1 MTITFFFSLLI
12 FITYLIIG
20 ISSYQLNSPYTNV
33 RKDIIKYTSK
43 MIIFQNLFKL
53 VKVSAYNLNMNSDDI
68 VVIGSNGKTG
78 KIIVQKLK
86 EKKIPVRAA
95 SRRLD
100 NNNNNNYYKYNN
112 EQCFIDVTKI
122 DPIENAIK
130 NSKAVIFAAS
140 ASNSGGNANDVDYIG
155 LQNVASEVLRLKVP
169 RLIVISVAA
178 LNRPNSSVFAATE
191 FIGNI
196 RSWKKN
202 IMEYKLKGEE
212 AVIDAYKLSNDK
224 SLSYTI
230 IRPGILF
237 DAKGVGAIGIELN
250 QGDTISGEI
259 NREDVADCAI
269 AAALSKTVANNVIFE
284 VYQTE
289 GIVILLLLL
298 LLLLSVIC

>member
-1 MTITFFFSLLI
+1 MTIALFFNVLVCI
-12 FITYLIIG
+12 VYLIIG
-20 ISSYQLNSPYTNV
+20 ISSYQLNSPYTKI
-33 RKDIIKYTSK
+33 RKDIINRTSK
-43 MIIFQNLFKL
+43 MIILQNLFNLAKA
-53 VKVSAYNLNMNSDDI
+53 SAQTMNNDDI
-68 VVIGSNGKTG
+68 VVVGSNGKTG

-100 NNNNNNYYKYNN
+100 NNN

-122 DPIENAIK
+122 DTIENAIK

-140 ASNSGGNANDVDYIG
+140 ASNSGGNTNDVDYVG

-178 LNRPNSSVFAATE
+178 LNRPNSTVFAATD

-196 RSWKKN
+196 RPWKKN

-237 DAKGVGAIGIELN
+237 DSKGVGAIGIELN

-269 AAALSKTVANNVIFE
+269 AVAISKTVANNVIFE
-284 VYQTE
+284 IYQTE
-289 GIVILLLLL
+289 GIALVFL
-298 LLLLSVIC
+298 LLLLSSSLL